1 MRILVIL
8 SALAIVSAS
17 LVFAHIVVTYS
28 ALLVTLVLGLIA
40 GVADV
45 LRDGFRHSRL
55 NAANLAISPVV
66 NQEY

>member
-1 MRILVIL
+1 M
-8 SALAIVSAS
+8 
-17 LVFAHIVVTYS
+17 VFAHIVVTHS

-40 GVADV
+40 GVTDV

-66 NQEY
+66 NQKY